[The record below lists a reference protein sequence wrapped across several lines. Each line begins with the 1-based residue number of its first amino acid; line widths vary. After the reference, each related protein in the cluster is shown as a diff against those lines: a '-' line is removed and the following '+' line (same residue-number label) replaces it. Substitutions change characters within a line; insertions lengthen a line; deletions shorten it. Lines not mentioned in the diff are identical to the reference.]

1 MLPKYFLAPF
11 AVAVAL
17 SSTVSSASAEAFTTR
32 IEPRPFYGATVTLE
46 EGVRVIRPLPPE
58 RQVIINPGNAT
69 PLSLGFNET
78 NVYENRTV
86 RNYNEGNVPSSGSS
100 GYNGRYGFYGPGFAN
115 GGRHGAGPEG
125 HNGHGQ
131 GRVNGVPLGGGGH

>member
-1 MLPKYFLAPF
+1 MSPKYFSVPLA
-11 AVAVAL
+11 AAAAL
-17 SSTVSSASAEAFTTR
+17 SCSVSVARAEAFTTR

-78 NVYENRTV
+78 NVYEHRTV
-86 RNYNEGNVPSSGSS
+86 RNYNYNEGSS
-100 GYNGRYGFYGPGFAN
+100 ATSSNQGYGGRGGFYGPGFAF
-115 GGRHGAGPEG
+115 GAHRTG
-125 HNGHGQ
+125 HDQRGT
-131 GRVNGVPLGGGGH
+131 VNGVPVGGGAH